1 MQRVIGVSLS
11 EPHTRESGG
20 ENSVC
25 TCMLACIRQISRAN
39 CRFKNVRVS
48 ILDCNN
54 YSLVP
59 YPPSLTPLFHGHII
73 DTVHLLLV
81 LKRGEVP
88 STFQGA
94 KVTRYLTALDLKT
107 FQITSVLYCY
117 GLSEITNSI
126 L

>member
-1 MQRVIGVSLS
+1 MSLS

-88 STFQGA
+88 
-94 KVTRYLTALDLKT
+94 LDISGGKGHQV
-107 FQITSVLYCY
+107 FNSSRSQN
-117 GLSEITNSI
+117 LSDNLSSLLLWAIRDYKFNFIASI
-126 L
+126 I